1 MSVRKK
7 KHVLSLENEFNF
19 DLIGIV
25 SNHSD
30 YRLVWGINQL
40 LGFHLEK
47 SEQEFDV
54 FDKKTGNTVGH
65 PLYDWISEDDG
76 VAYHLIKNK
85 VASSTLINE
94 KPVIDYFLFISTE
107 AAFDIDGL
115 LSALKKVESVLGA
128 YIFDPSEIESCEM
141 FDF

>member
-1 MSVRKK
+1 MSVKKK
-7 KHVLSLENEFNF
+7 KHVLSLESEFNF

-30 YRLVWGINQL
+30 YRLVWGINQF

-47 SEQEFDV
+47 NTEEFGV
-54 FDKKTGNTVGH
+54 FDKKSGNTVGH
-65 PLYDWISEDDG
+65 PVYDWTNEDDG
-76 VAYHLIKNK
+76 VSYHLIKNK
-85 VASSTLINE
+85 VASSTLISE

-107 AAFDIDGL
+107 AAFDTEEL
-115 LSALKKVESVLGA
+115 LTKLKKVESVLGA
-128 YIFDPSEIESCEM
+128 YIFDPAEIDSCEM